1 MKALYIVLLLC
12 LTIILSACSGFGPEK
27 SAETWFQAMAT
38 SDGTTA
44 LKLTCGTYKAD
55 IQNMGLLMGGI
66 NMLAG
71 GMVSD
76 AEVDTSSVTF
86 ETTAKSGD
94 YATVRVSGTYIQ
106 GLMGAAF
113 EQQVDANFIMVK
125 EDGEWKWCGER

>member
-1 MKALYIVLLLC
+1 MKALYIILLLC
-12 LTIILSACSGFGPEK
+12 LTIILSACSGSGPEK

-94 YATVRVSGTYIQ
+94 DATVRVSGTYIQ

>member
-12 LTIILSACSGFGPEK
+12 LTIILSACSGSGPEK

-44 LKLTCGTYKAD
+44 LKLTCCTYKAD
-55 IQNMGLLMGGI
+55 IQNMGLLMRGI

-94 YATVRVSGTYIQ
+94 DATVRVSGTYIQ